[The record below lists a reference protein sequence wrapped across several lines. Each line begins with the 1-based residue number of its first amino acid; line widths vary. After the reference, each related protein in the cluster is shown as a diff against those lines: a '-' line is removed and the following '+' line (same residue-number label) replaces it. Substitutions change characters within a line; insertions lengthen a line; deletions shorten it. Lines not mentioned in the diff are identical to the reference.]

1 MIEKLLGKE
10 LADRIEAF
18 INNAPSASSSPEGT
32 VFEKGNIKL
41 FISTKDGLTIKYQ
54 YTATLE
60 DKFNEYVKNID
71 DDIFVE
77 AVEKHALRYGDNA
90 LSVLS
95 EELKNPTET
104 TRIKV
109 ENFKTIVKE
118 VVVEHIDN
126 LINKYGI
133 V

>member
-10 LADRIEAF
+10 LADKIDAF
-18 INNAPSASSSPEGT
+18 IKNAPSAASSPEGT

-41 FISTKDGLTIKYQ
+41 FISTRDGLTIKYQ

-60 DKFNEYVKNID
+60 DKFNEYVENID
-71 DDIFVE
+71 DDIFVK
-77 AVEKHALRYGDNA
+77 AVEKYALKYGDNA

-95 EELKNPTET
+95 EELKNSTEAAK
-104 TRIKV
+104 IKV
-109 ENFKTIVKE
+109 ENFKTTVKE
-118 VVVEHIDN
+118 VVVEQIDN